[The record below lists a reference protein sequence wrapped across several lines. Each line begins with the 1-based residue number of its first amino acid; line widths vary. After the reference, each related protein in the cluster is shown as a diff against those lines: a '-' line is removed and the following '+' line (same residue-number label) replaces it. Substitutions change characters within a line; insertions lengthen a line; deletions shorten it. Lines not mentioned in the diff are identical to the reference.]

1 MARAVAI
8 LGDLA
13 SAVGMALML
22 PFVIILIG
30 LPVVLVVR
38 LVMAVAAW

>member
-1 MARAVAI
+1 MPRPLAV

-13 SAVGMALML
+13 SAVGVVLLFPLA
-22 PFVIILIG
+22 IILIG